1 MKLSLLPLMESA
13 DRALNKATRALMDA
27 RRLKEDEAYEVLRE
41 RAMLQ
46 RQPIENVARQV
57 LKATEALGM

>member
-1 MKLSLLPLMESA
+1 
-13 DRALNKATRALMDA
+13 MDA

-46 RQPIENVARQV
+46 REPIESVARQV